1 VPSSDSGDDLVW
13 VCGPCVRLGDH
24 GLSPRQNGRWRL
36 GDRPPI
42 GRHRGLVTA
51 WQVWR
56 RPLDGVEPR
65 TGGRRE
71 ESWSR
76 KSVQDDKWNFCLI
89 HRSNLVR
96 SRDRCTAQ
104 QIRIDPVTRLGL
116 GRAGMAIER
125 LYQSRDMP
133 TADLAPLGNKW
144 RISRLP
150 DSRCSSSIHRM
161 SARSAADTGR
171 GR

>member
-1 VPSSDSGDDLVW
+1 MPSSDSGDDLVW

-42 GRHRGLVTA
+42 GRHRGLVT
-51 WQVWR
+51 
-56 RPLDGVEPR
+56 
-65 TGGRRE
+65 GRRE

-76 KSVQDDKWNFCLI
+76 KSAQDDKWNFCLI

-104 QIRIDPVTRLGL
+104 QIRIDLVTRLGL